1 MKKLRFLL
9 FSVISVL
16 SIIGLQAQTFES
28 GGINYTKYHSDIAYD
43 NAVYV
48 DKPAE
53 GAKYAGDIR
62 IPNKVSYDN
71 KEYWVGGVGND
82 AFKGCTEMTS
92 CVFEGTIEWIGNNAF
107 EGCTGLKKF
116 TIPPISLIDIY
127 IDKSVY
133 LGYRAFWG
141 CHLDSLTCM
150 SGNPP
155 YYKYTNPSWNA
166 GSWVSSPSSADWI
179 GWEMND
185 HWRDFNTTTL
195 YVPAGTLGAYSK
207 TSEGNYR
214 DKWGDY
220 FSVIKEWGVEDD
232 DPVPGLYDDINEV
245 KPLCDEAILSI
256 INYSYMAYYDLLD
269 YISGIAEK
277 EGRDITA
284 LQEKLDASFET
295 ISLYLYKEGEG
306 EGWHEYKVIPKHKNS
321 VLFFQNT
328 LSEAQEKLDKMQ
340 EKRKAYYQAR
350 RSGDSS
356 AESMKAELATLAAE
370 VEELIK
376 KIKMSL
382 EALNMEDIGKDCQE
396 FVENFKKDATPVEVI
411 KYDSNSLT
419 PQWYNIQGQR
429 LPTAPIRRG
438 VYIRNGK
445 KVTVK

>member
-9 FSVISVL
+9 LSLVTVL
-16 SIIGLQAQTFES
+16 SIVGLQAQTFES
-28 GGINYTKYHSDIAYD
+28 GGINYTKYHSDRFYD

-62 IPNKVSYDN
+62 IPKKVSYDN

-107 EGCTGLKKF
+107 EGCTGLKEF
-116 TIPPISLIDIY
+116 TIPSYYSNDIY
-127 IDKSVY
+127 QGQVY
-133 LGYRAFWG
+133 MGYRVFWG
-141 CHLDSLTCM
+141 CHLDSLTCK
-150 SGNPP
+150 SGIPP
-155 YYKYTNPSWNA
+155 YYKNENPS
-166 GSWVSSPSSADWI
+166 GRSWGASNIYSQWI

-185 HWRDFNTTTL
+185 HWHESNTTTL
-195 YVPAGTLGAYSK
+195 YVPAGAIKAYSGE
-207 TSEGNYR
+207 EGYDPNWR
-214 DKWGDY
+214 EY
-220 FSVIKEWGVEDD
+220 FTVIKEWGVEDD

-256 INYSYMAYYDLLD
+256 IDYSCMAYYDLLD

-295 ISLYLYKEGEG
+295 VSLYQHIEVEG
-306 EGWHEYKVIPKHKNS
+306 EGWHEYKVIPKHKS
-321 VLFFQNT
+321 TILFFQNT

-382 EALNMEDIGKDCQE
+382 EALKMEDIEKDCQE

>member
-1 MKKLRFLL
+1 M
-9 FSVISVL
+9 
-16 SIIGLQAQTFES
+16 
-28 GGINYTKYHSDIAYD
+28 
-43 NAVYV
+43 
-48 DKPAE
+48 
-53 GAKYAGDIR
+53 
-62 IPNKVSYDN
+62 
-71 KEYWVGGVGND
+71 
-82 AFKGCTEMTS
+82 
-92 CVFEGTIEWIGNNAF
+92 
-107 EGCTGLKKF
+107 
-116 TIPPISLIDIY
+116 
-127 IDKSVY
+127 
-133 LGYRAFWG
+133 
-141 CHLDSLTCM
+141 
-150 SGNPP
+150 
-155 YYKYTNPSWNA
+155 
-166 GSWVSSPSSADWI
+166 
-179 GWEMND
+179 
-185 HWRDFNTTTL
+185 
-195 YVPAGTLGAYSK
+195 
-207 TSEGNYR
+207 
-214 DKWGDY
+214 
-220 FSVIKEWGVEDD
+220 EDD

-328 LSEAQEKLDKMQ
+328 LSEAQEKLEKMQ

-382 EALNMEDIGKDCQE
+382 EALNMEDIEKDHQE